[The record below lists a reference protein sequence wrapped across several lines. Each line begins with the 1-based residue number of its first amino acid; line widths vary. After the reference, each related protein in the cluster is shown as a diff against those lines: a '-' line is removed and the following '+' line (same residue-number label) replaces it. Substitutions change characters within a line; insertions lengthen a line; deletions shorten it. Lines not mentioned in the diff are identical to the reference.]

1 MEQPYGEFSAD
12 SDAPM
17 PQGTRME
24 IFEKFADEELRNRK
38 KEKTPSAWNL
48 STTKNRTD
56 EVQISDRFVIDAL
69 CNLPN
74 LIEVIPWL

>member
-1 MEQPYGEFSAD
+1 MPKHRWQMEQPYGEFSAD

-38 KEKTPSAWNL
+38 KEKTPSA
-48 STTKNRTD
+48 
-56 EVQISDRFVIDAL
+56 
-69 CNLPN
+69 
-74 LIEVIPWL
+74 